1 MRVEIKYFA
10 DDDTEFDS
18 KKECEAYE
26 RELFTQFDAVQFFDE
41 NCKTIPKGNLAKIES
56 DAFFIRIF
64 DVEKA
69 TKLFDW
75 LYRQISFNYPECAYD
90 KGDILHFNDQGNWEN
105 LTKEWECISEY
116 IRRVEGR

>member
-26 RELFTQFDAVQFFDE
+26 ELLFTQFDSVQFFDN
-41 NCKTIPKGNLAKIES
+41 NCKPIPQGNLVGIES
-56 DAFFIRIF
+56 DAFFIRIL

-69 TKLFDW
+69 TRLFDW
-75 LYRQISFNYPECAYD
+75 LYRRISFNYPECFYD

-105 LTKEWECISEY
+105 LTKERERISEY